1 MSSSSLNNQSGI
13 IVLGGHIQS
22 LGIIRILGRL
32 DIPGIVIDN
41 TTRNLA
47 RHSKYCKSFHK
58 IKDEYLLDFLIELD
72 RNKKYKG
79 WVVFP
84 TNDFHVKL
92 ISLNRDRLQQ
102 NLIISTDSWE
112 VIKKFYNKRH
122 TYQLAAGLGIP
133 IPETFFPQAAEDLET
148 IDIKYPCIVKPAV
161 MVDFYKKVKKKVF
174 ICKNPDELKSFYN
187 KALSI
192 IPAEEI
198 IIQEII
204 PGSCKNQFS
213 ACFLYLKQHVNIY
226 LSACR
231 MRQHPVDF
239 GNATSYAETM
249 DVPDIRNYA
258 ERLLFETNYN
268 GLCEVEFK
276 KDERDGVYKFLE
288 VNPRTWKWHSIA
300 NKTETP
306 FLKTYFDFLNGHG
319 IDVIEGYK
327 NASFVHW
334 LTDLPVRL
342 THLIKGNKFWNRHLT
357 PCENAVWA
365 RDDMKPW
372 FYEKLYIPY
381 FIIFR

>member
-1 MSSSSLNNQSGI
+1 MSESLINNQPGI

-32 DIPGIVIDN
+32 NIPGIVINN
-41 TTRNLA
+41 TRRNLA
-47 RHSKYCKSFHK
+47 RHSKYCKDFYK
-58 IKDEYLLDFLIELD
+58 VNDNDLLDFLYELD
-72 RNKKYKG
+72 RNNKYKG
-79 WVVFP
+79 WIVFP

-92 ISLNRDRLQQ
+92 LSLNKEKLQQ
-102 NLIISTDSWE
+102 NLIISTDCWE
-112 VIKKFYNKRH
+112 VVQKFYNKRN
-122 TYQLAAGLGIP
+122 TYQLAAKLGIP
-133 IPETFFPQAAEDLET
+133 IPGTFFPQSAEDLES

-161 MVDFYKKVKKKVF
+161 MVDFYKQVKKKVF
-174 ICKNPDELKSFYN
+174 VCKNPDELKSFYN

-198 IIQEII
+198 IVQEII
-204 PGSCKNQFS
+204 PGSCENQFS
-213 ACFLYLKQHVNIY
+213 ACFLYLKKNTYVY

-231 MRQHPVDF
+231 MRQHPIDF

-258 ERLLFETNYN
+258 ETLLFETNYN

-300 NKTETP
+300 NKTGTP
-306 FLKTYFDFLNGHG
+306 FLKTYFDFLNGRG
-319 IDVIEGYK
+319 INATEGYK
-327 NASFVHW
+327 KASFVHW
-334 LTDLPVRL
+334 LTDFPVRL
-342 THLIKGNKFWNRHLT
+342 KLLLKGYKFWNRVIT

-365 RDDMKPW
+365 KDDLKPW
-372 FYEKLYIPY
+372 VFEKLYVPY
-381 FIIFR
+381 FILSR